1 MGAFRQSAR
10 DRVNNQRFGADNKA
24 ETSFLLCYECRKAF
38 YFEKKRG
45 RTMEKTINAI
55 KEKAR
60 LLEAYADVL
69 SLLRDRE
76 R

>member
-1 MGAFRQSAR
+1 
-10 DRVNNQRFGADNKA
+10 
-24 ETSFLLCYECRKAF
+24 
-38 YFEKKRG
+38 
-45 RTMEKTINAI
+45 MEKTINAI

-76 R
+76 RWYMHEDDDGILVDDEDEYSKAQLSAVRNTISAVKKLAGV

>member
-1 MGAFRQSAR
+1 
-10 DRVNNQRFGADNKA
+10 
-24 ETSFLLCYECRKAF
+24 
-38 YFEKKRG
+38 
-45 RTMEKTINAI
+45 MEKTINAI

-76 R
+76 RWYMREGDDGILVDDEDEYSKAQLSAVRNTISAVKKLAGV